1 MATASLSRLVRC
13 LHHSAEADRLV
24 GLSDEG
30 LLERFLAGD
39 PSAFEQL
46 VWRHGPAV
54 LAACRKVLSVEA
66 DVEDAFQA
74 TFLTFLRSAR
84 SIRVRGAVGG
94 WLYGVAHRVAVQA
107 LDASARRQRREHRAA
122 QAEAVAATLDLS
134 WL

>member
-1 MATASLSRLVRC
+1 MATASRGRLVRR
-13 LHHSAEADRLV
+13 LHQSAEADRLV

-30 LLERFLAGD
+30 LLDRFLAGNT
-39 PSAFEQL
+39 SAFEL
-46 VWRHGPAV
+46 LIWRHGPAV

-84 SIRVRGAVGG
+84 SIRARGAVGG

-107 LDASARRQRREHRAA
+107 LDASARRQPRDRPAARASA
-122 QAEAVAATLDLS
+122 LYP
-134 WL
+134 